1 MLDELGRKFA
11 RFTTNQV
18 VRRPRL
24 WPAFRWLTRRQFD
37 RLAPVWDEMRSPEA
51 FAPLEVALDSLDS
64 TPRRALDLGTGTGR
78 AAFLLARRYP
88 EAEVV
93 GVDLAPA
100 MLAEARKLT
109 PPELASRVRFE
120 QSDAERL
127 PYPDESFDL
136 VSLAN
141 MIPFF
146 PELERITAP
155 GGAVVFS
162 FSGGADTP
170 IYVPPEV
177 LRRELS
183 ERGFMEFADFAA
195 GNGTALVARKPPGGG
210 NLHGNRTFATR

>member
-1 MLDELGRKFA
+1 MLEALGRKFA

-18 VRRPRL
+18 VRWPRA
-24 WPAFRWLTRRQFD
+24 WPLFRWLTRRQFD
-37 RLAPVWDEMRSPEA
+37 RIAPVWDEMRSPEA
-51 FAPLEVALDSLDS
+51 FASLEAALDSLDT
-64 TPRRALDLGTGTGR
+64 TPSRVLDLGTGTGR

-100 MLAEARKLT
+100 MLAEARSLM
-109 PPELASRVRFE
+109 PPELAGRVRFE
-120 QSDAERL
+120 EADAERL
-127 PYPDESFDL
+127 PYPEASFDL

-146 PELERITAP
+146 PELERITAA

-177 LRRELS
+177 LRTELS
-183 ERGFMEFADFAA
+183 RQGFTEFADFAV
-195 GNGTALVARKPPGGG
+195 GRGTALAARKPPGGVV
-210 NLHGNRTFATR
+210 

>member
-1 MLDELGRKFA
+1 MLEQLGRKFA

-18 VRRPRL
+18 VRRPSL
-24 WPAFRWLTRRQFD
+24 WPFFRGLTRRQFD
-37 RLAPVWDEMRSPEA
+37 RMAPIWDEMRSDDA
-51 FAPLEVALDSLDS
+51 FAPLQAALDSLDAS
-64 TPRRALDLGTGTGR
+64 PTRILDLGTGTGR

-88 EAEVV
+88 EAEVW

-109 PPELASRVRFE
+109 PPDLASRVRFE
-120 QSDAERL
+120 QADAERL
-127 PYPDESFDL
+127 PYPDASFEL

-146 PELERITAP
+146 PELGRVTAP

-170 IYVPPEV
+170 IYVPDEV
-177 LRRELS
+177 LTSELS
-183 ERGFMEFADFAA
+183 KRGFTEFADFAA
-195 GNGTALVARKPPGGG
+195 GPGTALVARKPPGGV
-210 NLHGNRTFATR
+210 T

>member
-1 MLDELGRKFA
+1 
-11 RFTTNQV
+11 
-18 VRRPRL
+18 
-24 WPAFRWLTRRQFD
+24 
-37 RLAPVWDEMRSPEA
+37 MRSAEA
-51 FAPLEVALDSLDS
+51 FASLEAALDSLDT
-64 TPRRALDLGTGTGR
+64 TPSRVLDLGTGTGR

-120 QSDAERL
+120 EADAEHL
-127 PYPDESFDL
+127 PYPDASFDL

-146 PELERITAP
+146 PELERITAA

-177 LRRELS
+177 LRAELS
-183 ERGFMEFADFAA
+183 KQGFAEFADFAV
-195 GNGTALVARKPPGGG
+195 GRGTALVARKPPGGV
-210 NLHGNRTFATR
+210 L

>member
-1 MLDELGRKFA
+1 MLETLGRKFA

-18 VRRPRL
+18 VRRPWA
-24 WPAFRWLTRRQFD
+24 WPLFRWLTRRQFD
-37 RLAPVWDEMRSPEA
+37 RMAPVWDEMRTQDA
-51 FAPLEVALDSLDS
+51 FASLEVALDSLETS
-64 TPRRALDLGTGTGR
+64 PERVLDLGTGTGR

-88 EAEVV
+88 DAEVV

-120 QSDAERL
+120 EADAEQL
-127 PYPDESFDL
+127 PYPDASFDL

-155 GGAVVFS
+155 EGAVVFS
-162 FSGGADTP
+162 FSGGAETP

-177 LRRELS
+177 LRTELS
-183 ERGFMEFADFAA
+183 KRGFTEFAEFAA
-195 GNGTALVARKPPGGG
+195 GRGTALVARKPS
-210 NLHGNRTFATR
+210 AA

>member
-1 MLDELGRKFA
+1 MLEALGRKFA

-18 VRRPRL
+18 VRWPRA
-24 WPAFRWLTRRQFD
+24 WPLFRWLTRRQFD
-37 RLAPVWDEMRSPEA
+37 RIAPVWDEMRSPEA
-51 FAPLEVALDSLDS
+51 FAPLEAGLNSLDTAPS
-64 TPRRALDLGTGTGR
+64 RVLDLGTGTGR

-100 MLAEARKLT
+100 MLAEARSLT
-109 PPELASRVRFE
+109 PPELAGRVRFE
-120 QSDAERL
+120 EADAERL
-127 PYPDESFDL
+127 PHPDASFDL

-146 PELERITAP
+146 PELERVTAP

-162 FSGGADTP
+162 FSGGAETP

-177 LRRELS
+177 LRTELS
-183 ERGFMEFADFAA
+183 RRGFTEFADFAA
-195 GNGTALVARKPPGGG
+195 GNGTALVARKAPP
-210 NLHGNRTFATR
+210 A